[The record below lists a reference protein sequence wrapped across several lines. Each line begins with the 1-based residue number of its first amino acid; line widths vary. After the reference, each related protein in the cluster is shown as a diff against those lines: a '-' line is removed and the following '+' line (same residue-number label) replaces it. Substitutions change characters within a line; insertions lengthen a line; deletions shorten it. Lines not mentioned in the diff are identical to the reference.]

1 MHGHLNVKYL
11 CFGDRSLNGH
21 ALYESAVRNIDKTK
35 YSHVLCA
42 AGTEMVTAH
51 FRAVWQH
58 FKFLVSGHNV

>member
-1 MHGHLNVKYL
+1 MMHGHLNVKYL

-51 FRAVWQH
+51 FRAV
-58 FKFLVSGHNV
+58 